1 MAEETLSNVTLK
13 KEMMSV
19 SIAYNEVITWTNPDG
34 SLGESTTPKEITL
47 SLSDLSAAAQAEL
60 QGKL

>member
-1 MAEETLSNVTLK
+1 MAEETLSNVIRK
-13 KEMMSV
+13 KEMT
-19 SIAYNEVITWTNPDG
+19 SITLAFNEVITWTNPDG